1 MDRAEMT
8 REWLNKPDTEDNA
21 DVDGGERRQREEAAG
36 HSKTLSAESAARS
49 CGTMDRA
56 EMTREWLNKPDTE
69 DNADVDGGERRQR
82 EEAAGHSKTLSAES
96 AARSCGTMDRAEMTR
111 EWLNKPDTEDNAD
124 VDGGSETHRP
134 PSPVPSCLSMRSEA
148 SIPAP
153 PLFSSGPPKSETHRP
168 PSPVPSCLSMR
179 SEASIPAPPLFS
191 SGPPK
196 SETHR
201 PPSPVPSCLS
211 MRREAS
217 IPAPPFFSSG
227 PPNDQ
232 ENIACN
238 NCQRNPAKYCKTC
251 KASYCMTHL
260 MGHINTTK
268 VHELVPVPKAS
279 PVEVSSLHWSRSGI
293 AWVVPVILGIL
304 VSLIYIRFSQFSHPE
319 GPAGLPQLRVMLV
332 GKTGSGKSAS
342 GNTILGR
349 EAFKAEAS
357 ALPVTKYCESKG
369 GIVEGNKI
377 TVIDTPGITSRNDS
391 WLSEKENIA
400 LGSHVFLFVIQL
412 GRFTE
417 EDSNE
422 VKGIQTHFG
431 EVALKFT
438 IVLFTGGDQLKGK
451 LVEDFLQ
458 ESSGLQ
464 TLVNS
469 AGGGYHVFNNI
480 NPKGHQQVKEL
491 LQKIEVLLRKNMGFS
506 YSHGLHEQ
514 MKITLKKEEEKRQ
527 EFLERIGKGKHLELI
542 KNMDKRLERKF
553 KEQMKRTMTIRFAN
567 ATAILNELRENI
579 KATTEQNWNYLTT
592 LIHGLVSGSTAVILV
607 VITKYENKI
616 VHFLLILFSCVLFVT
631 GIVQNYVTFLIA
643 YLTVLIVGVV
653 TAQVEFAIDKLEIKI
668 RGWLRIVPEM
678 KGENSDSLKSKSDT

>member
-1 MDRAEMT
+1 M
-8 REWLNKPDTEDNA
+8 
-21 DVDGGERRQREEAAG
+21 EAAG

-69 DNADVDGGERRQR
+69 DNAV
-82 EEAAGHSKTLSAES
+82 
-96 AARSCGTMDRAEMTR
+96 
-111 EWLNKPDTEDNAD
+111 

-153 PLFSSGPPKSETHRP
+153 P
-168 PSPVPSCLSMR
+168 
-179 SEASIPAPPLFS
+179 
-191 SGPPK
+191 
-196 SETHR
+196 
-201 PPSPVPSCLS
+201 
-211 MRREAS
+211 
-217 IPAPPFFSSG
+217 FFSSG

-232 ENIACN
+232 ENIACY
-238 NCQRNPAKYCKTC
+238 NCRRNPAKYCKTC

-260 MGHINTTK
+260 MRHINTTK

-319 GPAGLPQLRVMLV
+319 GPAELPQLRVMLV

-514 MKITLKKEEEKRQ
+514 MKITLKKEEEKRHELQ
-527 EFLERIGKGKHLELI
+527 EFLERIGKGKNLELI

-553 KEQMKRTMTIRFAN
+553 KEQMKR
-567 ATAILNELRENI
+567 
-579 KATTEQNWNYLTT
+579 
-592 LIHGLVSGSTAVILV
+592 
-607 VITKYENKI
+607 
-616 VHFLLILFSCVLFVT
+616 
-631 GIVQNYVTFLIA
+631 
-643 YLTVLIVGVV
+643 VV

-668 RGWLRIVPEM
+668 RGWL
-678 KGENSDSLKSKSDT
+678 KSKSDT